1 MDLKLLFT
9 TAFIVALSGA
19 MIPGPMLS
27 AAIAETLRRD
37 WRVGPYMVLG
47 HGLLEIALILA
58 LVAGLAG
65 FLVRP
70 EVSLVIAIVGGIV
83 LVLLGGL
90 MSRDL
95 LGSRLSLEV
104 DPTSQ
109 PNQIRL
115 HPVVAGATVSLANPY
130 WWLWW
135 ATIGLTYIS
144 LAMKSGSMGMA
155 AFFSGHI
162 SADLAWYSMV
172 SIVLSGGR
180 KFFNPTVYKVILG
193 FCALFLIGTGG
204 YFIYH
209 GLTG

>member
-27 AAIAETLRRD
+27 TAIAETLRRD

-47 HGLLEIALILA
+47 HGVLEIALILA

-70 EVSLVIAIVGGIV
+70 EVSMVIAIVGGIV
-83 LVLLGGL
+83 LVFLGGV

-95 LGSRLSLEV
+95 LQSRISLEI
-104 DPTSQ
+104 DPSS
-109 PNQIRL
+109 PSSQIRI
-115 HPVVAGATVSLANPY
+115 HPVAAGAAVSLANPY

-144 LAMKSGSMGMA
+144 LAMKSGSIGII

-172 SIVLSGGR
+172 SIVISGGR
-180 KFFNPTVYKVILG
+180 KFFNPTVYKAILG
-193 FCALFLIGTGG
+193 FCALFLIGTGA
-204 YFIYH
+204 YFIYS
-209 GLTG
+209 GLVG